1 MLVLNFKDILTIIE
15 ILLEV
20 SFLLHLMFCFGL
32 GGLFDFESDTRGHSA
47 KELSAERLYYNIS

>member
-20 SFLLHLMFCFGL
+20 SFLLHLMFYFGL
-32 GGLFDFESDTRGHSA
+32 GGLFDFESDRGHSV
-47 KELSAERLYYNIS
+47 KELRAERLYYNIS